1 MNSFEKEKFSHIES
15 LELLSLT
22 EERLAHVPDFNSEEA
37 VKVVLSRLMEVY
49 NNLMP
54 FNRLLGIEVID
65 LSIERAVIT
74 ISSKEELQ
82 GNYIQKILHGGVI
95 SSVIDLAGGIIA
107 QTHAIR
113 KLNGK
118 TIGEIL
124 LRFSK
129 MSTLNMRVDYLKPGA
144 GATFKCIS
152 KVERAGNKVA
162 VTRMEMFNDKDELIA
177 IGTGSYLIG

>member
-1 MNSFEKEKFSHIES
+1 MSPFEKAKFSL
-15 LELLSLT
+15 LENLDLT
-22 EERLAHVPDFNSEEA
+22 EERLAYVPDLNSEEA
-37 VKVVLSRLMEVY
+37 LNVILNKLMEVY
-49 NNLMP
+49 NKLMP
-54 FNRLLGIEVID
+54 FNMLLGIKVVE
-65 LSIERAVIT
+65 LSIEKAVIT

-95 SSVIDLAGGIIA
+95 SSVIDLSGGIIA
-107 QTHAIR
+107 QTHAVK

-118 TIGEIL
+118 PIGEL
-124 LRFSK
+124 LIRFSK

-144 GATFKCIS
+144 GANFTCIS

-162 VTRMEMFNDKDELIA
+162 VTRMEMFNEKNELIA

>member
-1 MNSFEKEKFSHIES
+1 MGIINKEKFSVMES
-15 LELLSLT
+15 LDLT
-22 EERLAHVPDFNSEEA
+22 EERLAYIPDLDSPEPFKMLLDRLIEA
-37 VKVVLSRLMEVY
+37 Y

-54 FNRLLGIEVID
+54 FNRLLGVKVIE
-65 LSIERAVIT
+65 LTMERAVIE
-74 ISSKEELQ
+74 ISSKEELH
-82 GNYIQKILHGGVI
+82 GNYVQEILHGGVI
-95 SSVIDLAGGIIA
+95 SSVIDLSGGIIA
-107 QTHAIR
+107 QVHAIK

-118 TIGEIL
+118 SIGELL

-144 GATFKCIS
+144 GENFTCIA

-162 VTRMEMFNDKDELIA
+162 VTRMEMFNGEGELIA

>member
-1 MNSFEKEKFSHIES
+1 MSPLEKEKFSIMES
-15 LELLSLT
+15 LDLT
-22 EERLAHVPDFNSEEA
+22 EERLAYVPDLNSDEA
-37 VKVVLSRLMEVY
+37 LNVILSRLKEVY

-54 FNRLLGIEVID
+54 FNRLLGVDVVD
-65 LSIERAVIT
+65 LSLEKAVIT
-74 ISSKEELQ
+74 ISSREDLQ

-95 SSVIDLAGGIIA
+95 SSVIDLSGGIIA
-107 QTHAIR
+107 QTHAIK

-118 TIGEIL
+118 NIGEL
-124 LRFSK
+124 LARFSK

-144 GATFKCIS
+144 GDNFKCIS

-162 VTRMEMFNDKDELIA
+162 VTRMEMLNEKDELIA